1 MTAREARNVFTP
13 AKKLIIFAFILL
25 LFVFILL
32 PVFQQG
38 KNYEYRT
45 RISEKEINLAKLE
58 SNIRELRSTLA
69 KEKTPETLL
78 DEAYIEDDYEVVTLA
93 SVVRVQ
99 RGNV

>member
-1 MTAREARNVFTP
+1 MTAREARNVFSP
-13 AKKLIIFAFILL
+13 AKKLFIFAFILL

-45 RISEKEINLAKLE
+45 RISEKEMKLAKLE